1 LTSAEVFG
9 LLGGACITGGFIP
22 QIVRVFQLRSARE
35 ISLPFTLLFLG
46 GSISWLLYG
55 ILKDLFSVILWNS
68 ISFVLVSLL
77 IYAKLKYG
85 R

>member
-1 LTSAEVFG
+1 MTSGELFG
-9 LLGGACITGGFIP
+9 LLGGALITAGFIP

-35 ISLPFTLLFLG
+35 ISLPFTILFLG

-55 ILKDLFSVILWNS
+55 ILKDLFSVIFWNS
-68 ISFVLVSLL
+68 ISFALISIL